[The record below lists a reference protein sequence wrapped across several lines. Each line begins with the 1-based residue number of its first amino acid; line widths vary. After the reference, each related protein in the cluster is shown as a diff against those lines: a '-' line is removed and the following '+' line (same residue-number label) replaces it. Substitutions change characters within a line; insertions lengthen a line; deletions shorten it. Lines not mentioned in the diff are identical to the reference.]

1 MSKILF
7 FVALAVLVYFLL
19 QKQRKVADK
28 QDQTQQK
35 AGTAS
40 ESMVRCAYCKLHI
53 PLTESIEQGSR
64 HYCSEEHRR
73 LHGGHGGT

>member
-7 FVALAVLVYFLL
+7 LAALAVLIYLLL
-19 QKQRKVADK
+19 QKRRKSADK
-28 QDQTQQK
+28 RDQAHQT
-35 AGTAS
+35 AGTVS
-40 ESMVRCAYCKLHI
+40 ESMVSCAYCKLHI
-53 PLTESIEQGSR
+53 PLTESLEQGSR